1 MHPRLKTAPAI
12 SGLVLLLA
20 TPAQLQAQEEPAEV
34 VAAADEGGDFLTL
47 GTGIISVPS
56 YEGSDETIIIPE
68 LVVRGRVSGFNF
80 FSRGPAIYADVIR
93 DEAAG
98 RSLDVGFG
106 PVAAIRLDRTT
117 MIKDP
122 QVEAI
127 GKLDTA
133 IELGG
138 WLGVTKTGVITSDY
152 DLLSLRVDAR
162 WDVGGAHQS
171 YIITPTIEY
180 GTPLSTQTF
189 VGASVLAEYV
199 GNDFGDYY
207 FNIDPA
213 AAAGSGLSPY
223 GEAGDGFKRAGVN
236 LLATHALTGDL
247 TKGLTVVAVVGY
259 YRMLGDFKRS
269 PIVAEAGSADQF
281 IAGLGLTYTF

>member
-1 MHPRLKTAPAI
+1 MRRPLKTTPALA
-12 SGLVLLLA
+12 GLALLSAL
-20 TPAQLQAQEEPAEV
+20 PAQLQAQEVAE
-34 VAAADEGGDFLTL
+34 DEAPSNDGGDYLSL
-47 GTGIISVPS
+47 GTGVITVPS
-56 YEGSDETIIIPE
+56 YEGSDENIIIPE
-68 LVVRGRVSGFNF
+68 VLVRGGVSGFNF
-80 FSRGPAIYADVIR
+80 FSRGPALYVDLIR
-93 DEAAG
+93 DDVPG
-98 RSLDVGFG
+98 PDIDVGFG
-106 PVAAIRLDRTT
+106 PVVAVRLDRTT

-122 QVEAI
+122 QVKAL
-127 GKLDTA
+127 GTLDTA

-152 DLLSLRVDAR
+152 DILSARVDAR
-162 WDVGGAHQS
+162 WDVNGAHES

-199 GNDFGDYY
+199 GGDFGDYY

-213 AAAGSGLSPY
+213 AALASGLSPY
-223 GEAGDGFKRAGVN
+223 AEAGDGFKRAGVN
-236 LLATHALTGDL
+236 LLASQALTGDL
-247 TKGLTVVAVVGY
+247 TQGLSAVAVVGY

-269 PIVAEAGSADQF
+269 PIVSEAGSADQF

>member
-1 MHPRLKTAPAI
+1 MRRPSKTAPATA
-12 SGLVLLLA
+12 GLALLLA
-20 TPAQLQAQEEPAEV
+20 IPAQLQAQDTPTEAET
-34 VAAADEGGDFLTL
+34 AAEEGGDFLTL
-47 GTGIISVPS
+47 GTGVISVPS
-56 YEGSDETIIIPE
+56 YEGADENIIIPE
-68 LVVRGRVSGFNF
+68 LVVRGKVSGFNF

-93 DEAAG
+93 DDAPG
-98 RSLDVGFG
+98 RSIDVGFG
-106 PVAAIRLDRTT
+106 PVAAVRLDRTAL
-117 MIKDP
+117 IKDP
-122 QVEAI
+122 QVKSL

-138 WLGVTKTGVITSDY
+138 WAGITKTGVITSDY

-162 WDVGGAHQS
+162 WDVAGAHNS
-171 YIITPTIEY
+171 YIVTPTIEY
-180 GTPLSTQTF
+180 GTPLSTKTF

-207 FNIDPA
+207 FNIDPDA
-213 AAAGSGLSPY
+213 AAASGLSTY

-247 TKGLTVVAVVGY
+247 TKGLTAVAVVGY
-259 YRMLGDFKRS
+259 YRILGDFKRS

>member
-1 MHPRLKTAPAI
+1 MRRPSKTAPATA
-12 SGLVLLLA
+12 GLALLLA
-20 TPAQLQAQEEPAEV
+20 IPAQLQAQGAPAEV
-34 VAAADEGGDFLTL
+34 ETSAEDGGDFLTL
-47 GTGIISVPS
+47 GTGVISVPS
-56 YEGSDETIIIPE
+56 YEGADENIIIPE
-68 LVVRGRVSGFNF
+68 VVVRGKVSGFNF

-93 DEAAG
+93 DEAPG
-98 RSLDVGFG
+98 RSIDVGFG
-106 PVAAIRLDRTT
+106 PVAAVRLDRTAL
-117 MIKDP
+117 IKDP
-122 QVEAI
+122 QVKAL

-133 IELGG
+133 IEVGG
-138 WLGVTKTGVITSDY
+138 WAGITKTGVMTSDY

-162 WDVGGAHQS
+162 WDVAGAHGS
-171 YIITPTIEY
+171 YIVTPTIEY
-180 GTPLSTQTF
+180 GTPLSTKTF

-207 FNIDPA
+207 FNIDPDA
-213 AAAGSGLSPY
+213 AAASGLSTY

-247 TKGLTVVAVVGY
+247 TKGLTAVAVVGY
-259 YRMLGDFKRS
+259 YRILGDFKRS